1 MPATESLAGIT
12 DAQIIHATLENQTA
26 EITVSFRAQ
35 FAHGAASSG
44 DYVQRDVTDIW
55 TFARL
60 IGAPTPTWILV
71 ATSGALP

>member
-1 MPATESLAGIT
+1 MEK
-12 DAQIIHATLENQTA
+12 QTA

-55 TFARL
+55 TFARP
-60 IGAPTPTWILV
+60 IGASSPNWTLV